1 MMSTRFKQS
10 SNFLPYSKACVR
22 LYYSPGASS
31 PPYCSVPAF
40 KTLRRKGLR
49 SSREKLRFIMTFPF
63 PAILHMVVM
72 TAEFLIG
79 TTVNG
84 FLIVVNCYDL
94 IKSRKLLILPILLI
108 CTGLSRL
115 GLQMMLMT
123 QSFFSVFFPFAY
135 EENIYG
141 SNMMF
146 IWMFFS
152 STGLWFATCL
162 SVFYCLKISGFTQP
176 WFLWLKFRI
185 SKLMFWLLLSSLL
198 ASLGTA
204 TVSIE
209 VGFPLIEDGY
219 VLRNTNL
226 NISDVKLMKNN
237 DLLLINLALLLPLTV
252 FVKCTSMLFIS
263 LYKHT
268 YRMQGGSHKLS
279 NARAEAHIN
288 ALKTVT
294 TFFCFFVSYFAAF
307 MANMTFRVPYRSHQ
321 FFVVKEVMAAYP
333 AGHSVII
340 ILSNSKFKDLF
351 GRVICLKKRE

>member
-1 MMSTRFKQS
+1 MK
-10 SNFLPYSKACVR
+10 
-22 LYYSPGASS
+22 
-31 PPYCSVPAF
+31 
-40 KTLRRKGLR
+40 
-49 SSREKLRFIMTFPF
+49 FIMTFPF
-63 PAILHMVVM
+63 LAILHMVIM
-72 TAEFLIG
+72 TAEFLLG

-84 FLIVVNCYDL
+84 FLIIVNFYDL
-94 IKSRKLLILPILLI
+94 AKSRKLLILQILLI

-141 SNMMF
+141 SKMMF

-152 STGLWFATCL
+152 SIGLWFATCL
-162 SVFYCLKISGFTQP
+162 SVFYCLKISGFTKP

-185 SKLMFWLLLSSLL
+185 SKLIFWLLLGSLM

-219 VLRNTNL
+219 VLRYTKL
-226 NISDVKLMKNN
+226 NISDVKVMKNN
-237 DLLLINLALLLPLTV
+237 DLLLVNLTLLLPFMV
-252 FVKCTSMLFIS
+252 FVTCTCLLFIS

-268 YRMQGGSHKLS
+268 YRMQGGSQKPS
-279 NARAEAHIN
+279 NARTEAHIN
-288 ALKTVT
+288 ALKTIV

-307 MANMTFRVPYRSHQ
+307 MANMTFRIPYRSHQ

-340 ILSNSKFKDLF
+340 ILSNSKFKNVF
-351 GRVICLKKRE
+351 RRMICLKKE

>member
-1 MMSTRFKQS
+1 MHKTLLKSRFQQPARLLGTLGS
-10 SNFLPYSKACVR
+10 CV
-22 LYYSPGASS
+22 L
-31 PPYCSVPAF
+31 C

-49 SSREKLRFIMTFPF
+49 SSRETPSFIMFFSF
-63 PAILHMVVM
+63 PAILHMVIM
-72 TAEFLIG
+72 TTEFLIG

-84 FLIVVNCYDL
+84 FLTIVNGYDL
-94 IKSRKLLILPILLI
+94 AKSRKLLILQILLI

-123 QSFFSVFFPFAY
+123 QSFFSVFLPFAY

-141 SNMMF
+141 SSMMF

-152 STGLWFATCL
+152 SIGLWFATCL
-162 SVFYCLKISGFTQP
+162 SVFYCLKISGFTKS

-185 SKLMFWLLLSSLL
+185 SKFIFWLLLGSLL

-219 VLRNTNL
+219 VLGNTNL
-226 NISDVKLMKNN
+226 NISDINLVRNN
-237 DLLLINLALLLPLTV
+237 NLLLINLALLLPLTV
-252 FVKCTSMLFIS
+252 FVKCASILFVS

-268 YRMQGGSHKLS
+268 CRMQGRSQKMS
-279 NARAEAHIN
+279 NARTEAHIN
-288 ALKTVT
+288 ALRTVT

-307 MANMTFRVPYRSHQ
+307 MANMTFRIPYRSHQ

-340 ILSNSKFKDLF
+340 IWSNSKFKDLF
-351 GRVICLKKRE
+351 RRMICLKKKE

>member
-1 MMSTRFKQS
+1 MRKTLLKSRFQQPARLLGTLGS
-10 SNFLPYSKACVR
+10 CV
-22 LYYSPGASS
+22 L
-31 PPYCSVPAF
+31 C

-49 SSREKLRFIMTFPF
+49 SSRETPRFVMFF
-63 PAILHMVVM
+63 SFAAILHMVIM

-84 FLIVVNCYDL
+84 FLTIVNGYDL
-94 IKSRKLLILPILLI
+94 AKSGKLLILQILLL

-115 GLQMMLMT
+115 GLQMILMT

-141 SNMMF
+141 PNMMF

-152 STGLWFATCL
+152 SIGLWFATCL
-162 SVFYCLKISGFTQP
+162 SVFYCLKISSFTKS

-185 SKLMFWLLLSSLL
+185 SKFIFWLLLGSLL

-204 TVSIE
+204 AVSIE

-219 VLRNTNL
+219 VLGNTDL
-226 NISDVKLMKNN
+226 NISDIKLMKNN
-237 DLLLINLALLLPLTV
+237 DLLLVNLALLLPFAV
-252 FVKCTSMLFIS
+252 FVKCTSILFIS

-268 YRMQGGSHKLS
+268 CRSQKMS
-279 NARAEAHIN
+279 NARTEAHIN

-307 MANMTFRVPYRSHQ
+307 MANMTFRIPYRSHH

-351 GRVICLKKRE
+351 RRMIWLKKKE

>member
-1 MMSTRFKQS
+1 MFFS
-10 SNFLPYSKACVR
+10 
-22 LYYSPGASS
+22 
-31 PPYCSVPAF
+31 
-40 KTLRRKGLR
+40 
-49 SSREKLRFIMTFPF
+49 F
-63 PAILHMVVM
+63 PAILHMVIM
-72 TAEFLIG
+72 TTEFLIG

-84 FLIVVNCYDL
+84 FLTIVNGYDL
-94 IKSRKLLILPILLI
+94 AKSGKLLILQILLI

-152 STGLWFATCL
+152 SIGLWFATCL
-162 SVFYCLKISGFTQP
+162 SVFYCLKISGITKS

-185 SKLMFWLLLSSLL
+185 SKFIFWLLLGSLL

-204 TVSIE
+204 AVSIE

-219 VLRNTNL
+219 VLENTNR
-226 NISDVKLMKNN
+226 NISDINLRRNN
-237 DLLLINLALLLPLTV
+237 DLLLVNLALLLPLAV
-252 FVKCTSMLFIS
+252 FVKCTSMLLIS

-268 YRMQGGSHKLS
+268 CRMQGRSQKMS
-279 NARAEAHIN
+279 NASTEAHIN
-288 ALKTVT
+288 ALKTVM

-307 MANMTFRVPYRSHQ
+307 MANMTFRIPYRSHQ

-340 ILSNSKFKDLF
+340 IWSNSKFKDLF
-351 GRVICLKKRE
+351 RRMICLKKKE